1 MEDFKNKYLKY
12 KYKYLVLAGGGDN
25 KKKNSRPSTTQT
37 AWSGTSDFLRKSAGK
52 STGKSTG
59 KPTGKPTQS
68 SEYSLHSPLTDA
80 YGRSLYD
87 NKPISQDNTNR
98 APTRRA
104 KKIQPTGDGQI
115 TETTR
120 KYFERVQTIKEKRKN
135 DEKKI
140 LQQNFIDNLQRD
152 MINMVTTRY
161 IENNHLNK
169 DRLTEKDNNI
179 IKLLVGYI
187 NQYYNDK
194 DNFTS
199 NKQGSV
205 FNNWVSIRTFLKNH
219 NYEDILDDFLKKMNK
234 IKIGSIDNDDDN
246 PDDKKQRDRQQDDG
260 DPDDKKQRDRQQ
272 DDGDQ
277 EFVGDVLRE
286 FDQDYFDKLYNS
298 GSSRWCMLQAFNGL
312 LLNRNIK
319 KFNELNEKDYRYTII
334 NKFVSVNNLPQ
345 IFQLTTSFGNI
356 HSTMSQNSTVSE
368 ISEVKINK
376 YIHCLNAFGI
386 IVVDGNNNPIV
397 PMKTIVTDK

>member
-25 KKKNSRPSTTQT
+25 KKKNSRPPSTQT
-37 AWSGTSDFLRKSAGK
+37 AWSGTSDFLRKS
-52 STGKSTG
+52 TG
-59 KPTGKPTQS
+59 KPTGKPTGKTTQP
-68 SEYSLHSPLTDA
+68 SEYSLHSPLTNA

-87 NKPISQDNTNR
+87 NKPISQGNTNR
-98 APTRRA
+98 APTQHA
-104 KKIQPTGDGQI
+104 IKIQPTGDGQI

-120 KYFERVQTIKEKRKN
+120 KYFETLQKIQEKREN
-135 DEKKI
+135 DKKKI

-179 IKLLVGYI
+179 IKSLVGFI

-199 NKQGSV
+199 NKQGFA
-205 FNNWVSIRTFLKNH
+205 FNNWVRIRTFLH

-260 DPDDKKQRDRQQ
+260 D
-272 DDGDQ
+272 Q

-286 FDQDYFDKLYNS
+286 FDEDYFDKLYNS
-298 GSSRWCMLQAFNGL
+298 GSRWCMLQAFNGL

-319 KFNELNEKDYRYTII
+319 KINELNEKDNRYTII

-345 IFQLTTSFGNI
+345 IFQLTTSFGDI
-356 HSTMSQNSTVSE
+356 YSTISQNSTVSK

-397 PMKTIVTDK
+397 PIVPMKTDK